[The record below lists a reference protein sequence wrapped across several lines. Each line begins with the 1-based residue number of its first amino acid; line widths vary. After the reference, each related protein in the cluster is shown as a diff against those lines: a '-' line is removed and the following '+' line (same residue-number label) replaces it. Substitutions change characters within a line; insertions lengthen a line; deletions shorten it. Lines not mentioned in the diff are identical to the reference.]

1 MSADTG
7 LCALTHLDF
16 YCRTRFKIILEYAE
30 TSRCDL
36 YYSIGAV
43 LIEVLVQT
51 ALARVVEYAK
61 LRSRSCEALVSIT
74 ADRAV

>member
-7 LCALTHLDF
+7 LCTLTHLDF

-51 ALARVVEYAK
+51 ALARVVEYTVA
-61 LRSRSCEALVSIT
+61 ALARLS
-74 ADRAV
+74 